1 MKRNQLLLFSFLWAF
16 LLVLGSLFS
25 HPKIGRAETAVAPA
39 DALPQSS
46 EFSVTLFPTA
56 DSYVAS
62 ANPNTNYGTAPGLQV
77 SLLGFIPNVESK
89 RALIAYDLSGIPAN
103 AVILTAT
110 LRLYGDIALAAPDSP
125 EDITI
130 IPYSIDSPWVETAV
144 TWANRPTSSYR
155 NDPGAAFVP
164 GWTEFDL
171 VNMVSGWVAGD
182 YPNYG
187 VWLST
192 GVQGSATF
200 YSRDMGSVNWPR
212 LEISY
217 RTEGSPLWAM
227 TAADTWVNQAN
238 PTTNYNNDATVSV
251 ARFSGGSQNHALLK
265 FDLSDLP
272 ANIVVSDARLEMFS
286 VLNRGGE
293 GEPEAPL
300 AFSVYPDAV
309 MADWNPATVNWNNK
323 PVTLNVGDPP
333 VTPIYNNWTQWNVT
347 NIVQGWA
354 DGTRP
359 NYGIALRPGAT
370 DTGAHYFL
378 ALPNASAARLIIYY
392 EEICNPP
399 ASVTISG
406 VTQGSTGAA
415 YTFTANVAPGNVT
428 PPLTYA
434 WTATGQTPVTGP
446 DNEVTFTWS
455 TAGSKTVNVT
465 VSGCGG
471 SASASHA
478 VAISLPPPTC
488 EFPLTGLALTGPTT
502 GLTGVS
508 YAFDGA
514 AAPANATLPITHT
527 WQATDHASQQLIG
540 GVNSNR
546 NYTWDSPGAK
556 VVSLESANCGAS
568 FVRHHTINIQPRPDL
583 TITGAWYDAE
593 QTRLYYIIKNVGGSS
608 VAAGHQTRLFRDGT
622 AVATVPFEEALAPG
636 AMRVGSVPY
645 NWSCAA
651 AAAQMRVCA
660 DATNIVPEANEA
672 NNCFEESWSCDLI
685 PPTFTSGPTVDQ
697 IGETSAR
704 IRWQTNEATTGRL
717 YLSGMGLGYGDP
729 VQQTPSGTQHTA
741 MLTGLEADR
750 TYRYQIVAR
759 DAGGNEIQTSDGFF
773 RTATQCSD
781 PPVVSQPSIIPLLD
795 LPYDLYQ
802 VRASVTDPA
811 CMEHLA
817 FFWDGQLFARDYSPD
832 DMGVYEVILSPQA
845 MGLTRDQ
852 FFDQAKELRVQA
864 YSLGGAVTANIRTVV
879 QFPTPIQAQ
888 IDPPADPLVA
898 FTSGNTMPSGSHID
912 VTAYTAEFGWR
923 CRWDGS
929 GFPDG
934 VSPVR
939 CGDVRQPV
947 QSVQF
952 RLNGQPKG
960 GYSLPDPIVTYPM
973 NIGGLAVGTH
983 MVQVCADLSNGQ
995 TRCASQQLLVQRGE
1009 PELTAVRT
1017 VSRIGNYFQVDI
1029 LLSNQG
1035 TTRAFVQAVQD
1046 TVWRFQPADKDF
1058 SDDYSARVLSYD
1070 PALRRS
1076 IVQLK
1081 TPDNSHILI
1090 MPGQSYTL
1098 RYVMVPILYDQPL
1111 EPLGSGELQVTYRT
1125 DSAAG
1130 PVQRKLFTRNFNL
1143 VHDGVGGPLVPLTEA
1158 VTAAFAA
1165 SDYVIVT
1172 HPVNLATLPTGHIAE
1187 ENNFVP
1193 QTADVLAKM
1202 GYLAYL
1208 RNGVVG
1214 YLDSPE
1220 ARNLAH
1226 LVDVRRGRH
1235 WTSSLHPDFNRT
1247 DKGYL
1252 LIVGETEV
1260 LPAYYRGTSHF
1271 VTYPGVPDWVN
1282 DSDLPYADTA
1292 GQTERP
1298 ELVVGRIIGN
1308 GRQDLWRTLHLTT
1321 QVYDGL
1327 GSRTFDRSH
1336 ALLISGSG
1344 SGELFHFVPT
1354 VINVQETLAGRGW
1367 QVTSFHAMVNPGGD
1381 DADFNVW
1388 KPWAV
1393 NQDLLFFRDHGN
1405 IDNWGGMLTTSRMSQ
1420 LNLAQGNSAPIGFA
1434 AACLAGNYERSG
1446 DYNLAEAFLGYGG
1459 AAYIGATEIS
1469 ERSTNTYAS
1478 KWLFRN
1484 WPTHQSIGA
1493 ALNRTKRAAWDDDG
1507 AIYDHGKLWA
1517 YEYNLYGCPKYG
1529 VTAAATAVTPAIAT
1543 PTTNLNVQ
1551 IPDLQITE
1559 LDELDWSLVE
1569 IPGGQMRLLPGGL
1582 ELPYWE
1588 MAVEYPAGFRV
1599 ADVQLL
1605 SAGTPTVLAGL
1616 RLPPNVPGID
1626 CTGCEDPP
1634 PPDPIDTMGWVPD
1647 PAHKFAWRVEDGG
1660 DGRSTLWLT
1669 VYPFFYRVE
1678 TEDAVFYQN
1687 FTFDVTV
1694 IESDVRIVSWQ
1705 SEDGVVGLGETAVF
1719 HLHLDQT
1726 TPQDVVVEVGVKP
1739 AYSETPVDG
1748 FPVRLLEGLEGAA
1761 SLSYTWDTTGFE
1773 PGDYRIEARVRDLQG
1788 NLLTAQV
1795 TRLTLGRLAGEGTA
1809 LTASPTI
1816 FQPGGDVAIAF
1827 TFRNSGDMV
1836 LDGTAVIAIQ
1846 PLDGLESTIQF
1857 THTVASLAPGGTLI
1871 FNNLWQTTG
1880 VPEGDYQV
1888 VAYVKFGG
1896 GVSAPRLA
1904 TLSTQAYLYLPTI
1917 IKP

>member
-1 MKRNQLLLFSFLWAF
+1 MTRRNF
-16 LLVLGSLFS
+16 LLWFAIYALLVGLVWLFA
-25 HPKIGRAETAVAPA
+25 HPNSGRAETAVPPP

-46 EFSVTLFPTA
+46 EFFVTLYPTA
-56 DSYVAS
+56 DSYISS
-62 ANPNTNYGTAPGLQV
+62 ANPNTNYGTAPDLQV

-89 RALIAYDLSGIPAN
+89 RTLIAYDLSGIPAN

-110 LRLYGDIALAAPDSP
+110 LRLYGTITAAALDSP
-125 EDITI
+125 ESLTI
-130 IPYSIDSPWVETAV
+130 IPYSIDSPWEETAV
-144 TWANRPTSSYR
+144 NWSNRPTSTYR
-155 NDPGAAFVP
+155 NDPGAEFVP

-192 GVQGSATF
+192 GVQGGATF
-200 YSRDMGSVNWPR
+200 YSRDLGSPNWPR
-212 LEISY
+212 LEIAY
-217 RTEGSPLWAM
+217 RTEGSPLWTQA
-227 TAADTWVNQAN
+227 TADTWVNQAS
-238 PTTNYNNDATVSV
+238 PTTNYNNATSLSV
-251 ARFSGGSQNHALLK
+251 ARFSGGAQNHALLK
-265 FDLSDLP
+265 FDLADLP
-272 ANIVVSDARLEMFS
+272 ANIVVSDARLELFS
-286 VLNRGGE
+286 ILNRSGE
-293 GEPEAPL
+293 GEPQAPL
-300 AFSVYPDAV
+300 AFTVYPDAI

-333 VTPIYNNWTQWNVT
+333 VTPIYNDWNQWNVT

-370 DTGAHYFL
+370 DVGQHFFL
-378 ALPNASAARLIIYY
+378 ALPDAAAARLIITY

-399 ASVTISG
+399 TSVSISG

-415 YTFTANVAPGNVT
+415 YTFTANVSPANVT
-428 PPLTYA
+428 PPLTYE
-434 WTATGQTPVTGP
+434 WTATDQTPVTGP
-446 DNEVTFTWS
+446 EDEATFTWN
-455 TAGSKTVNVT
+455 TAGSKSVNVT

-471 SASASHA
+471 SASGSHT
-478 VAISLPPPTC
+478 VAISVPPPAC
-488 EFPLTGLALTGPTT
+488 DFPLTGLTLTGPTT
-502 GLTGVS
+502 GLTGVA
-508 YAFDGA
+508 YTFNGA

-527 WQATDHASQQLIG
+527 WQATGHASQQIIG
-540 GVNSNR
+540 GVNSSR
-546 NYTWDSPGAK
+546 NYSWDSPGAK
-556 VVSLESANCGAS
+556 EIALESANCGAS
-568 FVRHHTINIQPRPDL
+568 FVRYHTINIQPRPDL

-593 QTRLYYIIKNVGGSS
+593 QTRLYYIIKNIGGSS

-622 AVATVPFEEALAPG
+622 AVATTPFEEALAPG

-660 DATNIVPEANEA
+660 DATNIVTEENEA

-685 PPTFTSGPTVDQ
+685 PPAFTSGPTVDN
-697 IGETSAR
+697 ITETSVR
-704 IRWQTNEATTGRL
+704 IRWQTNETTMGKV

-741 MLTGLEADR
+741 MITGLEADR

-759 DAGGNEIQTSDGFF
+759 DLGGNEIQTSDGFF

-781 PPVVSQPSIIPLLD
+781 PPVVSQPAIVPLD
-795 LPYDLYQ
+795 LPYDLYR
-802 VRASVTDPA
+802 VWAYVTEPA
-811 CMEHLA
+811 CIQEVL
-817 FFWDGQLFARDYSPD
+817 FFWDQQAFARDYSPD
-832 DMGVYEVILSPQA
+832 DLGLYEVILSPQA
-845 MGLTRDQ
+845 LGLTRDQ

-879 QFPTPIQAQ
+879 QFPTPIHYQ

-898 FTSGNTMPSGSHID
+898 FTSGTTMPSGAHID
-912 VTAYTAEFGWR
+912 VTAYTAEFGWG
-923 CRWDGS
+923 CSWDGS

-934 VSPVR
+934 VPPVR

-960 GYSLPDPIVTYPM
+960 GYTLPDPIVTYPM
-973 NIGGLAVGTH
+973 NIGGLALGTH
-983 MVQVCADLSNGQ
+983 TVQVCADLSNGQ
-995 TRCASQQLLVQRGE
+995 TRCASQQLLVEQGE

-1017 VSRIGNYFQVDI
+1017 VSRIGNYFQVEI
-1029 LLSNQG
+1029 RLANQG
-1035 TTRAFVQAVQD
+1035 VTRAFIQSVQD
-1046 TVWRFQPADKDF
+1046 TIWRFQPADKNF
-1058 SDDYSARVLSYD
+1058 SDDYNARVLAYD

-1076 IVQLK
+1076 ILELK
-1081 TPDNSHILI
+1081 TPGDSYIVI

-1098 RYVMVPILYDQPL
+1098 RYVMVPILYDEPL
-1111 EPLGSGELQVTYRT
+1111 EPLGSGLLSVHYREDSATAPLQVK
-1125 DSAAG
+1125 
-1130 PVQRKLFTRNFNL
+1130 QFTRNFNL
-1143 VHDGVGGPLVPLTEA
+1143 VQDGVGGPLVPLTEA

-1172 HPVNLATLPTGHIAE
+1172 HPVNLAALPTGDIAE
-1187 ENNFVP
+1187 ENHFVP

-1208 RNGVVG
+1208 KNGVVG

-1271 VTYPGVPDWVN
+1271 VTYPGIPDWVN

-1308 GRQDLWRTLHLTT
+1308 GRHDLWRTLHLTT

-1327 GSRTFDRSH
+1327 GTRTFDRSH
-1336 ALLISGSG
+1336 ALLISGGG
-1344 SGELFHFVPT
+1344 SGVTSHFIPT
-1354 VINVQETLAGRGW
+1354 VNAVYNSLQARGW
-1367 QVTSFHAMVNPGGD
+1367 QTTRFHAYDNPGGD

-1388 KPWAV
+1388 RPWAI
-1393 NQDLLFFRDHGN
+1393 NQDVLFFRDHAN
-1405 IDNWGGMLTTSRMSQ
+1405 VDSWGGMLTWHNVSQ
-1420 LNLAQGNSAPIGFA
+1420 LNLPQGNSAPLGFA
-1434 AACLAGNYERSG
+1434 AACLAGNYERG
-1446 DYNLAEAFLGYGG
+1446 DDYSVAEAFLGYGG

-1469 ERSTNTYAS
+1469 ERSTNSYAS
-1478 KWLFRN
+1478 KWFFRN
-1484 WPTHQSIGA
+1484 WPTHQSIGV
-1493 ALNRTKRAAWDDDG
+1493 ALNKTKRAAWEDDG

-1529 VTAAATAVTPAIAT
+1529 VTTGATAVTPAITAM
-1543 PTTNLNVQ
+1543 PTTNLNVA
-1551 IPDLQITE
+1551 IPDLLITPVE
-1559 LDELDWSLVE
+1559 GHDWSLVE
-1569 IPGGQMRLLPGGL
+1569 LPGGQMRLLPGGL

-1588 MAVEYPAGFRV
+1588 LAVEYPAGFRV
-1599 ADVQLL
+1599 SDVQLL

-1616 RLPPNVPGID
+1616 RLPPNTPGID
-1626 CTGCEDPP
+1626 CTGCEDPD
-1634 PPDPIDTMGWVPD
+1634 PPDPLDTEGWLPD
-1647 PAHKFAWRVEDGG
+1647 PTHRFAWRVEDGG

-1678 TEDAVFYQN
+1678 TEDALFYQN

-1694 IESDVRIVSWQ
+1694 IESDLRIVSWQ
-1705 SEDGVVGLGETAVF
+1705 SEAGVYGLGETAVF
-1719 HLHLDQT
+1719 HLHLDQAT
-1726 TPQDVVVEVGVKP
+1726 RARRGRGSGRQT
-1739 AYSETPVDG
+1739 
-1748 FPVRLLEGLEGAA
+1748 GL
-1761 SLSYTWDTTGFE
+1761 
-1773 PGDYRIEARVRDLQG
+1773 
-1788 NLLTAQV
+1788 
-1795 TRLTLGRLAGEGTA
+1795 
-1809 LTASPTI
+1809 
-1816 FQPGGDVAIAF
+1816 
-1827 TFRNSGDMV
+1827 
-1836 LDGTAVIAIQ
+1836 
-1846 PLDGLESTIQF
+1846 
-1857 THTVASLAPGGTLI
+1857 
-1871 FNNLWQTTG
+1871 
-1880 VPEGDYQV
+1880 
-1888 VAYVKFGG
+1888 
-1896 GVSAPRLA
+1896 
-1904 TLSTQAYLYLPTI
+1904 
-1917 IKP
+1917 